1 MTPKP
6 ISEIQ
11 RVVDTVDKFRGVH
24 AGNENTYLFRLKDAL
39 DSISSALCVM
49 NMKIEGKTIE
59 LQPQPVATLCE
70 AAEALMLFV
79 DQHCNYHDLDPLL
92 ADCRRAL
99 TAEDKRQELVTN
111 CINAYERLLKEITR
125 DECRHPNADSFN
137 GCYLCNA
144 VGNAKTAKH
153 RLDAHD
159 KGAENG

>member
-59 LQPQPVATLCE
+59 LQPKPVATLCE
-70 AAEALMLFV
+70 VAQRLSDYLDSHNTDNSHALMLARNAV
-79 DQHCNYHDLDPLL
+79 KD
-92 ADCRRAL
+92 AL
-99 TAEDKRQELVTN
+99 TAERKRAELV
-111 CINAYERLLKEITR
+111 ERVIRSLQLVPEKYR
-125 DECRHPNADSFN
+125 SECQNSALAALEAF
-137 GCYLCNA
+137 
-144 VGNAKTAKH
+144 
-153 RLDAHD
+153 D